1 MLLEHLILYPEEISE
16 YIFLLA
22 KVTQL
27 RNIQGTLA
35 VPPAV
40 YLILWQMLRKQLP
53 LLLQLFIATHLNI
66 SSSFHGVAFVG
77 VPVMYLVNF
86 SLIST
91 KHKNPS
97 TFWVYFNPVNFMLN
111 INRFEGRIK
120 MYLFLFFLKGT
131 TKLFTD
137 VKF

>member
-1 MLLEHLILYPEEISE
+1 M
-16 YIFLLA
+16 
-22 KVTQL
+22 TQL

-40 YLILWQMLRKQLP
+40 YLILWQMLWKQLP

-66 SSSFHGVAFVG
+66 SSSFHGVACVG

-86 SLIST
+86 SVVST

-97 TFWVYFNPVNFMLN
+97 TFWVYFNLVHFMLN
-111 INRFEGRIK
+111 INRVKRRIK
-120 MYLFLFFLKGT
+120 MCLPFFLKGT

-137 VKF
+137 VVKI